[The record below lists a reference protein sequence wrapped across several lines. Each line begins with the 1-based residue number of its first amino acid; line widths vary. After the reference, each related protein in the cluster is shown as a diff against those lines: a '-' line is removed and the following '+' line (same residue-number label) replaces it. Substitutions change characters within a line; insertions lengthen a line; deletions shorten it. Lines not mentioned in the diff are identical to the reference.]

1 MSKLDKD
8 KDENLLNNKLE
19 QNNNTP
25 NKEKSGFVEQIIK
38 NIIETNNEEKKP
50 IEKKE
55 KYKGFIKPTKKITKL
70 PLFYIFLFLLF
81 ILFGIIVHIIKPAS
95 TFFSIFLLTRFVK
108 TKKNE
113 IIDFN
118 AKGLNKGVK
127 TVGWLI
133 IFLLPLV
140 HIITKGHMI
149 ILIQKNCFLK
159 FYVTIL
165 LLIELY
171 FQFPLTFLYE
181 NNLHS
186 IFLWGQKGIE
196 QLLSPWIIF
205 FPTDFL
211 IDWFEIIRQLFDSI
225 FFFSATLK
233 LYIDIKNNKYQAF
246 TLYFMILSMVFYWIR
261 IIFAIGM
268 LFVKIIVGNSSL
280 REKKKRKIY
289 LENERDNQE
298 EEKKEEKNK

>member
-1 MSKLDKD
+1 MSNLDKQ
-8 KDENLLNNKLE
+8 KEEVTLKEKPEPNNKLI
-19 QNNNTP
+19 
-25 NKEKSGFVEQIIK
+25 NKEKSASTNQIMNNDSEFK
-38 NIIETNNEEKKP
+38 NGENSNEKKD
-50 IEKKE
+50 
-55 KYKGFIKPTKKITKL
+55 KYKGFIQTTNTITEF
-70 PLFYIFLFLLF
+70 PLLYIFLFILF
-81 ILFGIIVHIIKPAS
+81 IIFGIIVHIIKPAS

-113 IIDFN
+113 IEDIK
-118 AKGLNKGVK
+118 AKGLNKGTK

-140 HIITKGHMI
+140 HIIKKGHMI
-149 ILIQKNCFLK
+149 ILIQKNWVQK
-159 FYVTIL
+159 IYVTIL

-186 IFLWGQKGIE
+186 IFLWEQKGIE

-233 LYIDIKNNKYQAF
+233 LYSDIENNKYQAF

-268 LFVKIIVGNSSL
+268 LFVKLIVGDSSP
-280 REKKKRKIY
+280 REKKKRKMY
-289 LENERDNQE
+289 LENKKEI
-298 EEKKEEKNK
+298 EKKLNNNN